1 MRGLMAPA
9 SLLLVLTLAAPP
21 SFEQLREQGT
31 RAYQAKQCTVVSA
44 DVCSGRVGVVCGR
57 EPFKLPGEEL
67 EQRRKAPAQQ
77 KQEER

>member
-1 MRGLMAPA
+1 MTPA

-31 RAYQAKQCTVVSA
+31 RAYRAK
-44 DVCSGRVGVVCGR
+44 R
-57 EPFKLPGEEL
+57 EEM

-77 KQEER
+77 QQEERR